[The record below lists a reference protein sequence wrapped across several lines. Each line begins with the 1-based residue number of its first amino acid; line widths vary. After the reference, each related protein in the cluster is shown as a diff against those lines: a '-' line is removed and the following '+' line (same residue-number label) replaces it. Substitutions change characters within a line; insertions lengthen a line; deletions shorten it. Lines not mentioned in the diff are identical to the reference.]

1 MNPNPRSV
9 IVLMLPLAMDTPH
22 QVALRKEE
30 GRACLVDQTCPAFP

>member
-22 QVALRKEE
+22 QVALRKEK
-30 GRACLVDQTCPAFP
+30 GLAWLIDQTCQAFP